1 MSSQPT
7 VPGRDNTIREQI
19 ELLSL
24 AEGFFSSSI
33 LFTLQRLQI
42 FPLLEFG
49 EKTSEELAQD
59 LGCRADTLQRLLSVA
74 VMLKLLQHSEGRYS
88 LTPAARAVLL
98 PSAKE
103 GYLGDWIELMEQF
116 SVAYTRLDQA
126 VLTSGPSMNPEDYLG
141 GDSGRTKKYIYAM
154 HNYAATRGKDLA
166 RHLDTS
172 RLQSVLDL
180 GCGPGTFGFHLA
192 SSNPGLRLTLADL
205 PGVLEVTREIQASYS
220 LPNPIE
226 YLPLDASCDE
236 IPGEYDLVLA
246 SNFLQCFNE
255 PERTALLGRIYQA
268 VRPGGS
274 LVVQAQH
281 LKGDRQGG
289 RWALF
294 VDLNLL
300 CTTEHGRNHTMEES
314 AGWLQE
320 AGFVDIEKNSMSVFG
335 TTSFVRGY
343 RPS

>member
-1 MSSQPT
+1 MTTQPA
-7 VPGRDNTIREQI
+7 VPGRDKTIREQI

-24 AEGFFSSSI
+24 AEGFFSSSV
-33 LFTLQRLQI
+33 LFALQRMKI

-49 EKTSEELAQD
+49 EKTSEELAQE

-74 VMLKLLQHSEGRYS
+74 VMLKLLQHSEGKYG
-88 LTPAARAVLL
+88 LTAAARAVLL

-126 VLTSGPSMNPEDYLG
+126 VMTSGPSMDPQDYLG
-141 GDSGRTKKYIYAM
+141 GDQARTKKYIYAM

-166 RHLDTS
+166 RYLDMS
-172 RLQSVLDL
+172 NLQSVLDL

-192 SSNPGLRLTLADL
+192 SSNPKLRLTLADL
-205 PGVLEVTREIQASYS
+205 PWVLEVTREIQASYS
-220 LPNPIE
+220 LPNPID
-226 YLPLDASCDE
+226 YLPLDAGCDA

-246 SNFLQCFNE
+246 SNFLQCFDE
-255 PERTALLGRIYQA
+255 VARTALLGRIYQA

-281 LKGDRQGG
+281 LQSDRQGG

-300 CTTEHGRNHTMEES
+300 CTTEHGRNHTMDES
-314 AGWLQE
+314 AGWLEE
-320 AGFVDIEKNSMSVFG
+320 AGFINIERNSMSVFG